1 MKILTNNKQHEI
13 CLHILANTIAAFD
26 LLDLQNMDA
35 DKVIRYTN
43 SLIDNTMDAVYK
55 VGRLR
60 ELQVAHMIIKRYKKG
75 ER

>member
-13 CLHILANTIAAFD
+13 CLHILANTIAAFE

-43 SLIDNTMDAVYK
+43 SIIDNTLDAVYK
-55 VGRLR
+55 VGGLR
-60 ELQVAHMIIKRYKKG
+60 ELQAAHMIIKRYKKG

>member
-1 MKILTNNKQHEI
+1 MKILTSNKQHEI
-13 CLHILANTIAAFD
+13 CMHILTNTIAAFE

-55 VGRLR
+55 VGGIR
-60 ELQVAHMIIKRYKKG
+60 ELKVAHEIIKRYKKG
-75 ER
+75 EQ

>member
-13 CLHILANTIAAFD
+13 CMHILTNTIAAFD

-35 DKVIRYTN
+35 DKVIRYTK
-43 SLIDNTMDAVYK
+43 SIIDNTLDAVYK
-55 VGRLR
+55 VGGLR
-60 ELQVAHMIIKRYKKG
+60 ELQAAHKIIKSYKKG

>member
-55 VGRLR
+55 VGGLR
-60 ELQVAHMIIKRYKKG
+60 ELKAAHEIIKRYKKS